1 MSILNVVSDNAKI
14 PETPRLREVP
24 MFVCPD
30 CKGKLDDLKC
40 SSCDRHFG
48 RKDGFPV
55 LLSQEPHLK
64 SAGEIGNTYDDIYT
78 NRSGVWEDQGRTP
91 EFIAYFS
98 KLVANFSSDR
108 YLEVGCGEG
117 FLLSAIGAKQKAA
130 IDLSSQALK
139 IASSRAQAE
148 FSVALAERLP
158 FASDTFDLIASV
170 GVMEHFLNDRDAT
183 TEILRVLKPGGH
195 YVALIHVDTTFSER
209 FQQKF
214 HEYIYP
220 HPHFGALIKYI
231 SSKIIKP
238 ISQPIQ
244 RRYTLRSGQSCLEE
258 SGFVVRE
265 TISTRTHKD
274 VPLVGPHVVI
284 YVGEKLQQ
292 QR

>member
-1 MSILNVVSDNAKI
+1 MPILNVVSDNAKSAGN
-14 PETPRLREVP
+14 PSLREVP

-30 CKGKLDDLKC
+30 CKMKLDDLKC
-40 SSCDRHFG
+40 SSCDRQFS
-48 RKDGFPV
+48 RRDGFPI
-55 LLSQEPHLK
+55 LLSQEPQLK
-64 SAGEIGNTYDDIYT
+64 LAGEIGNTYDDIYS
-78 NRSGVWEDQGRTP
+78 NRSSVWEDQGRTP

-98 KLVANFSSDR
+98 ELLAGLSSDR
-108 YLEVGCGEG
+108 YLEIGCGEG
-117 FLLSAIGAKQKAA
+117 FLLSAISAKQKTA

-139 IASSRAQAE
+139 TASTRAQAE

-158 FASDTFDLIASV
+158 FASDSFDIIASV

-195 YVALIHVDTTFSER
+195 YVALIHVDTTVSER

-214 HEYIYP
+214 REYVYP
-220 HPHFGALIKYI
+220 RPHLGALVKYL

-244 RRYTLRSGQSCLEE
+244 SRYTVRSGQTCLEE
-258 SGFVVRE
+258 SGFVITE
-265 TISTRTHKD
+265 TISTRTHKN

-284 YVGEKLQQ
+284 YVGEKLQ
-292 QR
+292 